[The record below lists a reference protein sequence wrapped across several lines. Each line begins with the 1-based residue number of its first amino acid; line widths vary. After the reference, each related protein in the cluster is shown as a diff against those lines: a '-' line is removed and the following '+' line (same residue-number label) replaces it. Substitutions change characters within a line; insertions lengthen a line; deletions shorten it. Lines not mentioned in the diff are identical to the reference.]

1 MADRSAAKWVERGK
15 GWLARVLLFVRPFVE
30 RGVPHALRVGKAVR
44 PLGWCALGTAVLGWI
59 VGVIYGWLELLTIA
73 TCAGFLVVACAMFL
87 LGKTGLDVRIDLQPQ
102 RTTVGLPANGQITV
116 KNATERRLLP
126 SRVDLQIGEALAS
139 FSVPSLGP
147 DEAHDDIFRIGTDR
161 RGIVPVGPARIVR
174 ADPVGL
180 FARIVSQSKPVLL
193 YVHPKTVPVDGA
205 GAGFLRDLEGRE
217 SADLSPSDLAFHSL
231 REYVPGDDRR
241 HVHWRTSARVG
252 RLMVQQFVDTRR
264 SQVLLALNED
274 FAAYDSEEGF
284 EVAVSALGSVGQT
297 VIRDGQTRVV
307 VSGGRV
313 LGSVSPATL
322 LDELSGVTLCPRRKQ
337 PYQDTGARQSAVPG
351 PRAWWSLRRA
361 VRLPRPKSEH
371 PLFASLMPVESS

>member
-1 MADRSAAKWVERGK
+1 MAS
-15 GWLARVLLFVRPFVE
+15 RVLFVRPFVE
-30 RGVPHALRVGKAVR
+30 SGVPHALRVGKAVR

-59 VGVIYGWLELLTIA
+59 VGVIYGWLEVLTIA

-174 ADPVGL
+174 AGPVGL

-205 GAGFLRDLEGRE
+205 GAGFFETSKGENPQTCLRVILRSTRCVNTSPVTTDVMCTGGRRPV
-217 SADLSPSDLAFHSL
+217 SVDSWCNNSSIPVARRCSSLST
-231 REYVPGDDRR
+231 
-241 HVHWRTSARVG
+241 RTS
-252 RLMVQQFVDTRR
+252 RR
-264 SQVLLALNED
+264 TTPKKASRWPCRRWDLLAK
-274 FAAYDSEEGF
+274 G
-284 EVAVSALGSVGQT
+284 
-297 VIRDGQTRVV
+297 
-307 VSGGRV
+307 
-313 LGSVSPATL
+313 
-322 LDELSGVTLCPRRKQ
+322 
-337 PYQDTGARQSAVPG
+337 
-351 PRAWWSLRRA
+351 
-361 VRLPRPKSEH
+361 
-371 PLFASLMPVESS
+371 